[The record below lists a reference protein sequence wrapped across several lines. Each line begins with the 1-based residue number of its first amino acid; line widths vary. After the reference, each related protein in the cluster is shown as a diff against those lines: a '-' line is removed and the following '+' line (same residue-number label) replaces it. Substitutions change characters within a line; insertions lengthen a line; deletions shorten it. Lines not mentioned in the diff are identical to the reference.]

1 MCEINWEIV
10 QKFVSCLIWPSIVL
24 TLFFTFKEQ
33 LTKLVNRIANES
45 NAIDIGGMLKIQF
58 KQIGKLKDD
67 IESGQI
73 PTTEQAKNVISATV
87 AIQIDGLK
95 LLGEEYINSTYDKRR
110 IIESRI
116 NEYSVGL
123 TTDDIQL
130 LINSENTG
138 HRIAAAIALEPILYR
153 TKKDPAE
160 IPLVKNFIEKS
171 LIDNNSFLRY
181 ECLQLVFDSKKLKD
195 ELSDQLDEMKT
206 KDENSAIR
214 EIIRIYTQ

>member
-95 LLGEEYINSTYDKRR
+95 LLGEEYKPYQEFEKFEEEDMPTTSDVTMMLEQYLNCLEKLRSDNLGYRSGIYYWVIDGEISDIKTANPFKFKR
-110 IIESRI
+110 
-116 NEYSVGL
+116 
-123 TTDDIQL
+123 
-130 LINSENTG
+130 
-138 HRIAAAIALEPILYR
+138 
-153 TKKDPAE
+153 
-160 IPLVKNFIEKS
+160 
-171 LIDNNSFLRY
+171 
-181 ECLQLVFDSKKLKD
+181 
-195 ELSDQLDEMKT
+195 
-206 KDENSAIR
+206 
-214 EIIRIYTQ
+214 